1 MLGLVEQ
8 LVGLG
13 ANAPSSGWRRYAI
26 KQYLMPSLQP
36 LRSSPTLIPPW
47 NLRFA
52 SDFKVTFHYGFR
64 LFVFVYALH
73 SVVKPTH
80 ASVFITSLRF
90 IQTIA
95 SLKGFDH
102 TIRSITL
109 LVSTPRVLHARQDNT
124 HCHYFAHAKII
135 LPNIWSYV
143 SMLPNI
149 ALHIPIWN
157 LSFFKIGIRGQSGA
171 LHREWLREIP
181 YQSR

>member
-1 MLGLVEQ
+1 MLLVT
-8 LVGLG
+8 
-13 ANAPSSGWRRYAI
+13 NASSSGWRRYAI
-26 KQYLMPSLQP
+26 KQYLVPGLQP
-36 LRSSPTLIPPW
+36 LRSSPTLIPLW

-52 SDFKVTFHYGFR
+52 SDFKVTFRYGFR
-64 LFVFVYALH
+64 LFVFVYALQ

-80 ASVFITSLRF
+80 APVFITTLRF

-109 LVSTPRVLHARQDNT
+109 LVSTPRAFHARQDNT

-143 SMLPNI
+143 SMLPNS

-157 LSFFKIGIRGQSGA
+157 LSFFKIGIRGQSG
-171 LHREWLREIP
+171 LFTE
-181 YQSR
+181 SG

>member
-13 ANAPSSGWRRYAI
+13 TNATSSGWRRYAI
-26 KQYLMPSLQP
+26 KQYLVPGLQP
-36 LRSSPTLIPPW
+36 LRSSPTLIPLW

-52 SDFKVTFHYGFR
+52 SDFKVTFRYGFR

-80 ASVFITSLRF
+80 APVFITTLRF

-109 LVSTPRVLHARQDNT
+109 LVSTPRVLHARRAIT
-124 HCHYFAHAKII
+124 PCPYFNRAKII

-143 SMLPNI
+143 SMLPNR

-171 LHREWLREIP
+171 LLREWLREIP
-181 YQSR
+181 

>member
-26 KQYLMPSLQP
+26 KQYLVPSLQP

-80 ASVFITSLRF
+80 APVFITTLRF

-95 SLKGFDH
+95 SLKGFDR